1 MNVRRYRA
9 KDMSDAMRQVRE
21 HQGADAV
28 ILSSRRVEGM
38 LEIVAALDHDGAPAE
53 PTRVSAQSREA
64 SASRRNG
71 ARTQGH
77 HSARGQGPVDPEL
90 DAMRRELS
98 DLRHL
103 LVQQNGASES
113 AQWAA
118 RHPLAAELVAGLT
131 ECGFNEKL
139 SRSVTGGIPEDTNVE
154 TAWSRVRAR
163 LSSALATEQPDILE
177 HGGMLALVGPT
188 GVGKTTT
195 ISRLALRQIR
205 RMGRDA
211 VSLVTLDRQRLG
223 AYKQLQAFGQMAGV
237 PVMLLES
244 ERELADL
251 SVRAGDGRLV
261 LIDTAGQA
269 ARDVAEQRLFAQV
282 RSEVDLKTWLVIA
295 ATHQGRVLRQVLQ
308 AFQGSAPSALVL
320 TKVDEAEQLGETLS
334 VLLEQRLGLAFYS
347 DGQGL
352 GEHFHT
358 IDTLYLTR
366 LALRETPLRGS
377 TFARTSSIRAS
388 AERTAGERVTA
399 RPLGSAPIA
408 DRLGPQDQGMIL
420 ESVVPFRKSAHVGL

>member
-38 LEIVAALDHDGAPAE
+38 LEIVAALDTEQTAGALGREPGSGQYAGGQATGYSDG
-53 PTRVSAQSREA
+53 RGSGSAR
-64 SASRRNG
+64 G
-71 ARTQGH
+71 
-77 HSARGQGPVDPEL
+77 RGQGPIDPDI

-98 DLRHL
+98 DLRSL
-103 LVQQNGASES
+103 LVQQHGASES

-131 ECGFNEKL
+131 ERGFNEKL
-139 SRSVTGGIPEDTNVE
+139 SRSVTGGIPEDTHVE
-154 TAWSRVRAR
+154 TAWGRVRAR
-163 LSSALATEQPDILE
+163 LSSALATEQPNILE
-177 HGGMLALVGPT
+177 TGGMLALVGPT

-211 VSLVTLDRQRLG
+211 ISLVTLDRQRLG

-237 PVMLLES
+237 SVMLLES
-244 ERELADL
+244 ERELTDL
-251 SVRAGDGRLV
+251 AVRAGDGRLV
-261 LIDTAGQA
+261 LVDTAGQV
-269 ARDVAEQRLFAQV
+269 AREVAEQRLFAQI
-282 RSEVDLKTWLVIA
+282 RSEVDLETWLVIA

-352 GEHFHT
+352 AEHFHA

-366 LALRETPLRGS
+366 LALRETPL
-377 TFARTSSIRAS
+377 TRTAASRAA
-388 AERTAGERVTA
+388 AERTLD
-399 RPLGSAPIA
+399 RPLGSAHIA
-408 DRLGPQDQGMIL
+408 DRFGPLDQGMIL
-420 ESVVPFRKSAHVGL
+420 ESVVPFRKSAHASL

>member
-21 HQGADAV
+21 HQGPDAV

-38 LEIVAALDHDGAPAE
+38 LEIVAALDSEDAPANA
-53 PTRVSAQSREA
+53 V
-64 SASRRNG
+64 G
-71 ARTQGH
+71 AR
-77 HSARGQGPVDPEL
+77 SATSAHAGGRPGATRSPNGRGAVPVDPEL

-139 SRSVTGGIPEDTNVE
+139 ARSVAGGIPDETNIE

-205 RMGRDA
+205 RIGREA
-211 VSLVTLDRQRLG
+211 ISLVTLDRQRLG

-237 PVMLLES
+237 PVMLLEN

-251 SVRAGDGRLV
+251 AVRAGDGRLV

-269 ARDVAEQRLFAQV
+269 ARDVAEQRLFARI
-282 RSEVDLKTWLVIA
+282 RSEVDLQTWLVIA

-352 GEHFHT
+352 AEHLHA

-366 LALRETPLRGS
+366 LALRETPLMRG
-377 TFARTSSIRAS
+377 TPITPIRAS
-388 AERTAGERVTA
+388 SERLTGSAPP
-399 RPLGSAPIA
+399 RPLGSAAIA
-408 DRLGPQDQGMIL
+408 DRLGPMDQGMIL

>member
-21 HQGADAV
+21 NQGADAV

-38 LEIVAALDHDGAPAE
+38 LEIVAAMDTDQAIITAPVRAPGAGR
-53 PTRVSAQSREA
+53 PTRSI
-64 SASRRNG
+64 
-71 ARTQGH
+71 
-77 HSARGQGPVDPEL
+77 DPEI

-98 DLRHL
+98 DLRSL
-103 LVQQNGASES
+103 LLQQNGANEH

-118 RHPLAAELVAGLT
+118 RHPLAAELVAALT

-139 SRSVTGGIPEDTNVE
+139 ARSVTGGIPEDSRVE
-154 TAWSRVRAR
+154 TAWGRVRAR
-163 LSSALATEQPDILE
+163 LSSALVTEQPEILE
-177 HGGMLALVGPT
+177 RGGMLALVGPT

-244 ERELADL
+244 ESELADL
-251 SVRAGDGRLV
+251 AVRAGDGRLV
-261 LIDTAGQA
+261 LIDTPGQT
-269 ARDVAEQRLFAQV
+269 ARDVAEQRLFARI
-282 RSEVDLKTWLVIA
+282 RSEIDLETWLVIA
-295 ATHQGRVLRQVLQ
+295 ATHQARVLKHVLQ
-308 AFQGSAPSALVL
+308 AFQGSTPSALIL

-334 VLLEQRLGLAFYS
+334 VLLEQRLGLAYYS

-352 GEHFHT
+352 TEHFHAS
-358 IDTLYLTR
+358 DSLYLTR
-366 LALRETPLRGS
+366 LALRETPLPQ
-377 TFARTSSIRAS
+377 AAVMRAS
-388 AERTAGERVTA
+388 SERSTMRA
-399 RPLGSAPIA
+399 LGSAPVA
-408 DRLGPQDQGMIL
+408 DRLGPVDQGMIL
-420 ESVVPFRKSAHVGL
+420 ESVVPFRKGTHASL

>member
-1 MNVRRYRA
+1 
-9 KDMSDAMRQVRE
+9 MSDAMRQVRE
-21 HQGADAV
+21 HQGAEAV

-38 LEIVAALDHDGAPAE
+38 LEIVAALDPSEAAP
-53 PTRVSAQSREA
+53 A
-64 SASRRNG
+64 SASPPLRRAPQRAAGRG
-71 ARTQGH
+71 A
-77 HSARGQGPVDPEL
+77 SPIDPEI

-139 SRSVTGGIPEDTNVE
+139 ARSVAGGIPDETHIE

-177 HGGMLALVGPT
+177 RGGMLALVGPT

-211 VSLVTLDRQRLG
+211 ISLVTLDRQRLG

-251 SVRAGDGRLV
+251 AVRAGDGRLV
-261 LIDTAGQA
+261 LVDTAGQA
-269 ARDVAEQRLFAQV
+269 ARDVAEQRMFAQI
-282 RSEVDLKTWLVIA
+282 RTEVDLESWLVIA

-352 GEHFHT
+352 AEHFHA

-366 LALRETPLRGS
+366 LALRETPLMH
-377 TFARTSSIRAS
+377 ASSIRAS
-388 AERTAGERVTA
+388 AERISP
-399 RPLGSAPIA
+399 RPLGSARIA

-420 ESVVPFRKSAHVGL
+420 ESVVPFRKSAHASL

>member
-21 HQGADAV
+21 QQGADAV

-38 LEIVAALDHDGAPAE
+38 LEIVAALDTEDAPSAHSAPA
-53 PTRVSAQSREA
+53 RSAGRS
-64 SASRRNG
+64 SA
-71 ARTQGH
+71 AR
-77 HSARGQGPVDPEL
+77 SAGGRGQVSVDSDL
-90 DAMRRELS
+90 DAMRRELT

-118 RHPLAAELVAGLT
+118 RHPLAAELVAGLN

-139 SRSVTGGIPEDTNVE
+139 ARSVAGGIPEDTNIE

-163 LSSALATEQPDILE
+163 LSSALVTEQPDILE
-177 HGGMLALVGPT
+177 RGGMLALVGPT

-211 VSLVTLDRQRLG
+211 ISLVTLDRQRLG

-237 PVMLLES
+237 PVMLLEN

-251 SVRAGDGRLV
+251 AVRAGDGRLV
-261 LIDTAGQA
+261 LVDTAGQA
-269 ARDVAEQRLFAQV
+269 ARDVAEQRLFAQI
-282 RSEVDLKTWLVIA
+282 RSEIDLETWLVIA
-295 ATHQGRVLRQVLQ
+295 ATHQGRVLRQVLH
-308 AFQGSAPSALVL
+308 AFQGSDPSALVL

-352 GEHFHT
+352 AEHLHA

-366 LALRETPLRGS
+366 LALRETPLTRS
-377 TFARTSSIRAS
+377 APIRAPAQQS
-388 AERTAGERVTA
+388 PA
-399 RPLGSAPIA
+399 RPLGSAAIA
-408 DRLGPQDQGMIL
+408 DRLGPLDQGMIL

>member
-28 ILSSRRVEGM
+28 ILSTRRVEGM
-38 LEIVAALDHDGAPAE
+38 LEIVAALDTDETPVANQ
-53 PTRVSAQSREA
+53 RRSAGP
-64 SASRRNG
+64 SAS
-71 ARTQGH
+71 
-77 HSARGQGPVDPEL
+77 HSRAPVDPDL

-98 DLRHL
+98 DLRNL
-103 LVQQNGASES
+103 LVQQHGASEA

-118 RHPLAAELVAGLT
+118 RHPLAAEMVAALT
-131 ECGFNEKL
+131 ERGFNERL
-139 SRSVTGGIPEDTNVE
+139 ARSVTGGIAEDTSTE

-163 LSSALATEQPDILE
+163 LSSALTSVQPEILE
-177 HGGMLALVGPT
+177 RGGMLALVGPT

-195 ISRLALRQIR
+195 ISRLALRHIR
-205 RMGRDA
+205 RMGKDA

-244 ERELADL
+244 EHELAEL
-251 SVRAGDGRLV
+251 SSRAGDGRLV

-269 ARDVAEQRLFAQV
+269 ARDVAEQRLFAQA
-282 RSEVDLKTWLVIA
+282 RAHIDLETWLVIA

-308 AFQGSAPSALVL
+308 AFQGSSPSALVL
-320 TKVDEAEQLGETLS
+320 TKVDEADQLGETLS

-352 GEHFHT
+352 AEHFHRV
-358 IDTLYLTR
+358 DSLYLTR
-366 LALRETPLRGS
+366 LALRETPLTRGS
-377 TFARTSSIRAS
+377 
-388 AERTAGERVTA
+388 GA
-399 RPLGSAPIA
+399 RPAAESAPPRRLGAAPIA
-408 DRLGPQDQGMIL
+408 DRLGASDQGMIL
-420 ESVVPFRKSAHVGL
+420 ESVIPFRKPAHAGL